1 MIEFPPL
8 HTGDLDAAG
17 VRALVADIE
26 RCAQR
31 LQVVPK
37 AGAQRYVRPETLS
50 LQAAAESLLAGEL
63 RGIQLRYVHEGQE
76 WWDTILTNGPAA
88 YRIVR
93 VAHGAAC

>member
-1 MIEFPPL
+1 VIEFPAL

-17 VRALVADIE
+17 VRALVADLE
-26 RCAQR
+26 THAER

-37 AGAQRYVRPETLS
+37 AAARRHVLPETLP

-63 RGIQLRYVHEGQE
+63 RGVQVRYVHEGQE
-76 WWDTILTNGPAA
+76 WWDTLLALGDS

-93 VAHGAAC
+93 VAQGAA